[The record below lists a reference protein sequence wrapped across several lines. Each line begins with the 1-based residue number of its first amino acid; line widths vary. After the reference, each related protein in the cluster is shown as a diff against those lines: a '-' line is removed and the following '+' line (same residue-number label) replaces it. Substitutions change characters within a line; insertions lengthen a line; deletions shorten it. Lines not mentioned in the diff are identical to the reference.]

1 MTAIL
6 DVEFED
12 FENLDRIIAEAEER
26 KGKQTSLAA
35 KQTRLARLQSKHSAD
50 AELERQI
57 LIADIRRIEE
67 GFVWT
72 TVSRTA
78 VFRSQRC
85 LACGRTHT
93 VFNGW
98 MTEQRHKADHTAR
111 RLLAGAPVG
120 TLPVRRE
127 EMWEDVDLC
136 VECFHQEHKC

>member
-6 DVEFED
+6 ESDFED

-26 KGKQTSLAA
+26 KGRQTSLAA
-35 KQTRLARLQSKHSAD
+35 KQARLTKLQSKHSAD
-50 AELERQI
+50 AELERQV

-85 LACGRTHT
+85 LTCGRTHT

-111 RLLAGAPVG
+111 RLLAGSPVG
-120 TLPVRRE
+120 ILPTRRE
-127 EMWEDVDLC
+127 EMWEDVDIC
-136 VECFHQEHKC
+136 VDCFKEHKC